1 MQTKERERREERE
14 KKERGREKKKEKKGK
29 EKRERE
35 RETERTGK
43 RMGEGR
49 VEKGQR
55 KDLVQTEDRRLECIC
70 RQLVSQHFQSP

>member
-14 KKERGREKKKEKKGK
+14 KKERGREKKRKKGK

-55 KDLVQTEDRRLECIC
+55 KDMVQTEDRRLECIC